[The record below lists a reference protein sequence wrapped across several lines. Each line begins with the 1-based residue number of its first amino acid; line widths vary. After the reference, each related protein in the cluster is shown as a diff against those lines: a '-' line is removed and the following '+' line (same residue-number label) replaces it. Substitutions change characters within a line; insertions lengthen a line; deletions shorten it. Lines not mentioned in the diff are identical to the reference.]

1 MSVEIR
7 AVTADEIPDLTRLNA
22 YAFANNDDDPADE
35 QTLQPEWT
43 LCAFVD
49 GQLAAS
55 HATYPFRMRFN
66 GVAANAAG
74 VTAVATYPEFRRR
87 GLLRQIMDRT
97 FPEQREQGQSIAI
110 LWASFGAIYQRFG
123 YGLASTETRYELD
136 PRYAAFEDGEPAPGT
151 VSLTPL
157 DEARPI
163 MERIY
168 IEHSRPRNLML
179 HRAPQLW
186 DARLRER
193 DKLKNYYAI
202 YRNDAGEPRGYV
214 QYTTKWRNDGGGTK
228 PGPNQELRISGL
240 IALDLEAYRGLWES
254 LRKHDL
260 VSRIIWQGAPEDDP
274 MPSLLLEPRELR
286 RKTLDGIWLRVVDV
300 EAALPQRLYGDRG
313 EITLAISGDDLCE
326 WNNGS
331 YLLET
336 DGERSEVTRTDRD
349 ADLTMPPRTL
359 ASLISG
365 HDSATQLARA
375 GLLEA
380 RDEQALRTADRLFAT
395 SYRPHC
401 PDGF

>member
-7 AVTADEIPDLTRLNA
+7 ALTADEMPELQKLGS
-22 YAFANNDDDPADE
+22 YAFANNEDAPENE

-49 GQLAAS
+49 GRLAAS
-55 HATYPFRMRFN
+55 HAAYPFRMRFN
-66 GVAANAAG
+66 GAAANAAG
-74 VTAVATYPEFRRR
+74 VTAVSTYPEFRRR
-87 GLLRQIMDRT
+87 GLLRQIMEQA
-97 FPEQREQGQSIAI
+97 FPQQREQGQSVAI
-110 LWASFGAIYQRFG
+110 LWASMGAIYQRFG
-123 YGLASTETRYELD
+123 YGLGSTRVRYEID
-136 PRYAAFEDGEPAPGT
+136 PRYAAFEDGEPPAGS
-151 VSLTPL
+151 VSLMAL
-157 DEARPI
+157 DDAREI

-179 HRAPQLW
+179 HRAPQMW
-186 DARLRER
+186 QARRREQN
-193 DKLKNYYAI
+193 KLKNHYAI

-214 QYTTKWRNDGGGTK
+214 QYTTKWSDDGSIE
-228 PGPNQELRISGL
+228 PGPSQKLNISDL
-240 IALDLEAYRGLWES
+240 IALDLDAYRALWES

-260 VSRIIWQGAPEDDP
+260 VSRIVWWGVPEDDP

-286 RKTLDGIWLRVVDV
+286 RMTTDGIWLRVVDV

-313 EITLAISGDDLCE
+313 EITIAISGDDLCQ
-326 WNNGS
+326 WNNGT

-336 DGERSEVTRTDRD
+336 DGERSEVRRTDRE
-349 ADLTMPPRTL
+349 AEITMPPRTL
-359 ASLISG
+359 ASLIAG

-395 SYRPHC
+395 AYRPYC
-401 PDGF
+401 PDDF